1 MERGARVYK
10 LDALGI
16 TILRV
21 VIGIVFTVHG
31 VHKLFID
38 HFAAVARNF
47 AGLGIPLPDTSAV
60 VVTLLEFLGGLLLIA
75 GLFTRWAALLLAI
88 EMLVAIVA
96 VHLRSGFFMPRG
108 FEYPLTLLAA
118 TIALALSG
126 PGKAALDRALSI
138 NRIFP

>member
-1 MERGARVYK
+1 MHK

-21 VIGIVFTVHG
+21 VVGIVFTIHG
-31 VHKLFID
+31 GHKLFVD

-47 AGLGIPLPDTSAV
+47 AGLGIPLADSSAV

-96 VHLRSGFFMPRG
+96 AHLRNGFFMPGG

-118 TIALALSG
+118 NIALVLSG
-126 PGKAALDRALSI
+126 PGKAALDRELSL
-138 NRIFP
+138 NRIFL